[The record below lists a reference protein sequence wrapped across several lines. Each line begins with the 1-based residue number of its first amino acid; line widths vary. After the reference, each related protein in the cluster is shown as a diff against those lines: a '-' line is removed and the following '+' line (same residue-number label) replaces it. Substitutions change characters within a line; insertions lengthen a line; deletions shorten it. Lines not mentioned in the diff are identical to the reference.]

1 LCNWPHWCAH
11 RRTTGSSRALLYQH
25 ARLGSVRSSASRASL
40 HPHAVVL
47 DNKRSP
53 LIEHA
58 PAGVRAIP
66 KCGLARCQGGASQDG
81 WVAARLAAHGDRDPR
96 ACDDRS
102 HWLCHPRITPWT
114 AADATNSLGP
124 PVAVVV
130 PEPPGRGAVPAPAT
144 HRAPCAFPRAS
155 PSSKRP
161 DARRRSKEK
170 WPKWPL
176 RGLPGFTD
184 AAAGGIKAA
193 IAGTEGTMARKSK
206 ERQQPEKS
214 KGEPCFS
221 CRGDGRI
228 WDHVCP
234 SSKGTGCKP
243 SSASPAAP
251 LFR

>member
-1 LCNWPHWCAH
+1 
-11 RRTTGSSRALLYQH
+11 
-25 ARLGSVRSSASRASL
+25 VRSSASRASL

-144 HRAPCAFPRAS
+144 HRAPCAFPRLQVNAPMLVGALRKSGQNGRFEAYLAS
-155 PSSKRP
+155 PMRLLVASRLRLLAPRVQWRVSPKRGSNPRSPKASLAFLAGETASSGIMSAQAARALDASHRQRHPPGRRTPSGIPGSPRP
-161 DARRRSKEK
+161 R
-170 WPKWPL
+170 
-176 RGLPGFTD
+176 
-184 AAAGGIKAA
+184 
-193 IAGTEGTMARKSK
+193 
-206 ERQQPEKS
+206 
-214 KGEPCFS
+214 
-221 CRGDGRI
+221 
-228 WDHVCP
+228 
-234 SSKGTGCKP
+234 
-243 SSASPAAP
+243 
-251 LFR
+251 